1 MNILHTL
8 WNLACTIAANFKFIL
23 GKGAPYRAPFCMFF
37 HYFTTKSQIT
47 VSLIPHKGDPKAA
60 LKHGYVLKKQ

>member
-23 GKGAPYRAPFCMFF
+23 GKGAPYRAPFCFF
-37 HYFTTKSQIT
+37 ARICDQ
-47 VSLIPHKGDPKAA
+47 IPHKGDPKAA
-60 LKHGYVLKKQ
+60 LKHGYELKKQ

>member
-23 GKGAPYRAPFCMFF
+23 GKGAPYRAPFFCFSPF
-37 HYFTTKSQIT
+37 YDQI
-47 VSLIPHKGDPKAA
+47 PDKGEPNPT
-60 LKHGYVLKKQ
+60 